1 MDRVPVVNIAAPSAT
16 SLAALDAACR
26 DHGFFLLEGHGLN
39 DLVDRTWDATR
50 RFFSAGPGV
59 KEPIR
64 RTADRALGWYDREL
78 TKRTRD
84 HKEVFDFID
93 PDLVLDSPMNRWPDG
108 LDGFE
113 DTMRDFFDAFAVL
126 ADRTTGL
133 VHETL
138 GLDPETIEA
147 CAGARSTSTVRLNHY
162 TVGDPVPEAERA
174 GLNELGPTA
183 LGAHTDPGVLT
194 LLLQDDCGGLQT
206 QTRDGAWLDVE
217 PRPGT
222 VVVNLGDTTQVR
234 TNDRYRAAVHRV
246 VPMTDSDRYS
256 IPLFFNPRRDAVV
269 EPIGSLVNGAP
280 AFHPFTWREFIAGR
294 AEDNYADLG
303 VDDIQIDRFRVA

>member
-50 RFFSAGPGV
+50 WFFSAGPGV

-93 PDLVLDSPMNRWPDG
+93 PDL
-108 LDGFE
+108 
-113 DTMRDFFDAFAVL
+113 
-126 ADRTTGL
+126 
-133 VHETL
+133 
-138 GLDPETIEA
+138 
-147 CAGARSTSTVRLNHY
+147 
-162 TVGDPVPEAERA
+162 
-174 GLNELGPTA
+174 
-183 LGAHTDPGVLT
+183 
-194 LLLQDDCGGLQT
+194 
-206 QTRDGAWLDVE
+206 
-217 PRPGT
+217 
-222 VVVNLGDTTQVR
+222 
-234 TNDRYRAAVHRV
+234 
-246 VPMTDSDRYS
+246 
-256 IPLFFNPRRDAVV
+256 
-269 EPIGSLVNGAP
+269 
-280 AFHPFTWREFIAGR
+280 
-294 AEDNYADLG
+294 G